1 MRDSRRPGRSC
12 PGCLWIRMSSDSG
25 YGLPIPHSRPQLGP
39 GERMAVM
46 ATMDCSWVGAGGAA
60 SGEFEEDLAAT
71 FERPAAVA
79 TSSGSAALEVALRVT
94 DVTGE
99 L

>member
-1 MRDSRRPGRSC
+1 MRASRQQGRSC
-12 PGCLWIRMSSDSG
+12 PRCLWIRMSSDSA
-25 YGLPIPHSRPQLGP
+25 YALPIPHSRPQLGHR
-39 GERMAVM
+39 ERLAVL
-46 ATMDCSWVGAGGAA
+46 ATLDRCWVGAGGAA
-60 SGEFEEDLAAT
+60 SREFEDALTAA

-79 TSSGSAALEVALRVT
+79 VSSGSAALEVALRIA